1 MRPWPTDAPSDTLLR
16 TLASVPVSTP
26 ILNLGC
32 GPGHHAEALLRLGF
46 PMHATDPR
54 PEAVT
59 ATRAVVRE
67 LVDEKTAQACVR
79 KASPQELEALDA
91 TFDWII
97 ADRTEAYLDPPTDL
111 DALLAHARS
120 LLAPG
125 GWLYLTV
132 PARPLAD
139 DAEEEPPVEGV
150 DDVANDDVA
159 NLFAPADLQTPT
171 ANNNFLESQSPDRV
185 HEHGEIR
192 LHGLYRRVTPAA
204 PV

>member
-1 MRPWPTDAPSDTLLR
+1 MRPWPTDTPSDTLLR

-54 PEAVT
+54 PQAVE

-67 LVDEKTAQACVR
+67 LVDEETAHSCVR
-79 KASPQELEALDA
+79 KASLQELDTLEA

-97 ADRTEAYLDPPTDL
+97 ADRTEAYLDTPADL

-132 PARPLAD
+132 PARPPAD
-139 DAEEEPPVEGV
+139 DGEAERPGEGF
-150 DDVANDDVA
+150 DDVA
-159 NLFAPADLQTPT
+159 NLFAPADLQTST
-171 ANNNFLESQSPDRV
+171 TNNNFLESQSPDRV
-185 HEHGEIR
+185 HEHGEAR
-192 LHGLYRRVTPAA
+192 LHGLYRRVTPTA

>member
-1 MRPWPTDAPSDTLLR
+1 MRPWPTDTPSDTLLR

-54 PEAVT
+54 PQAVE

-67 LVDEKTAQACVR
+67 LVDEETAHSCVR
-79 KASPQELEALDA
+79 KASLQELEALDA

-97 ADRTEAYLDPPTDL
+97 ADRTEAYLDTPADL
-111 DALLAHARS
+111 DALLARARS

-132 PARPLAD
+132 PARPAAD
-139 DAEEEPPVEGV
+139 DGEEEPPAEGF
-150 DDVANDDVA
+150 DDVA
-159 NLFAPADLQTPT
+159 NLFAPADLQAPT
-171 ANNNFLESQSPDRV
+171 ANNNLLESQSPDRIR
-185 HEHGEIR
+185 EHGETR
-192 LHGLYRRVTPAA
+192 LHGLYRRVKPTA